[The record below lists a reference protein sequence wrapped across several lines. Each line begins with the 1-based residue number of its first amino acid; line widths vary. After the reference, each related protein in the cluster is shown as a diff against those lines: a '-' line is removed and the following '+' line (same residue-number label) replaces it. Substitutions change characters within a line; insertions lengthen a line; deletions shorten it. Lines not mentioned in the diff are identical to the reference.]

1 MTTSMSNRRERSIAM
16 PMESGIINPDASIS
30 SMLNIRCPTA
40 RGGRSIAASTVN
52 IVASVPTTATATP
65 KTTHLVC
72 WRSIGPETR
81 A

>member
-40 RGGRSIAASTVN
+40 RGGRSTAA
-52 IVASVPTTATATP
+52 P
-65 KTTHLVC
+65 
-72 WRSIGPETR
+72 W
-81 A
+81 